1 MGKGVALI
9 VVALVAALAATT
21 ASGREHVT
29 TACADQVI
37 NPGTLTIGTDN
48 PAFPPWFGGGT
59 KSGSPWKINDPS
71 TGKGFESAVAYA
83 VAQQLGFSHASVKW
97 AYTPFSRSYAPGKKS
112 FDFDINEISYT
123 PARAKVVSFSNSYYD
138 VNQAIVVRKGTP
150 IARVHTIA
158 GLRPYKL
165 GAQLGTTS
173 YSYITSRIK
182 PSQQAAVYQQNVA
195 AVSAL
200 KNKQIDGL
208 IVDLPTAFYV
218 TAVQVPNSKILGQ
231 FPSTTGEHFGMVLA
245 KGNPLTACVNRAL
258 STLRKSGQ
266 LKRIQ
271 QTWLAKAA
279 GAPVLR

>member
-1 MGKGVALI
+1 MGKGVA
-9 VVALVAALAATT
+9 VVVVVLAAALSATA
-21 ASGREHVT
+21 ASGRDRVT

-37 NPGTLTIGTDN
+37 TPGTLTIGTDN

-71 TGKGFESAVAYA
+71 TGKGFESAVAK
-83 VAQQLGFSHASVKW
+83 QLGFSHANVKW
-97 AYTPFSRSYAPGKKS
+97 VYTPFARSYAPGKKS

-123 PARAKVVSFSNSYYD
+123 PVRAKVVSFSKSYYD

-182 PSQQAAVYQQNVA
+182 PSQQAAVYPQNIA
-195 AVSAL
+195 AVSGL

-208 IVDLPTAFYV
+208 VVDLPTAFYV

-231 FPSTTGEHFGMVLA
+231 FPSTTGEHFGMVFA

-258 STLRKSGQ
+258 ASLRKSGR